1 MLNLHRVC
9 LAKGIPANTVRDL
22 TLDPEQRIRLLETI
36 PNDIKSQF
44 QIQSILTR
52 CGNEAAKIGLR
63 TMTEDRER
71 ALDIVLRVHEREVDN
86 ICGEPLYV
94 SGQRSP
100 LIHP

>member
-1 MLNLHRVC
+1 MLTWFRIC
-9 LAKGIPANTVRDL
+9 LAKGIPANTVGDL
-22 TLDPEQRIRLLETI
+22 TLDPEQRISLLERL
-36 PNDIKSQF
+36 PGDVKSQF

-86 ICGEPLYV
+86 VFGEF
-94 SGQRSP
+94 RSWSAGCC
-100 LIHP
+100 L